1 MSGLVTVHLHA
12 NEESLND
19 DKGGGGGERKED
31 KKLRASLYVHGSAY
45 VSIRDSVLRRREEA
59 RWKAVAS
66 ATAARGGGRW
76 AAFRSGKAGV
86 DSPLSVLPRV
96 CVLPGQI

>member
-12 NEESLND
+12 NEESLNN
-19 DKGGGGGERKED
+19 DKGGGEGGGD
-31 KKLRASLYVHGSAY
+31 QQLRASPYVHGSAY

-59 RWKAVAS
+59 RWTAGAS
-66 ATAARGGGRW
+66 AAAARGGGRW
-76 AAFRSGKAGV
+76 AAFRSRKAGV

-96 CVLPGQI
+96 RVLPGQI